1 MTRCIG
7 SRDEERQAKKSTE
20 RSKSETG
27 FIQIPFQY
35 KDDTVQGQQTGLMS
49 PSL

>member
-1 MTRCIG
+1 MTRCTG

-35 KDDTVQGQQTGLMS
+35 KDDIGMDQQTGLMP